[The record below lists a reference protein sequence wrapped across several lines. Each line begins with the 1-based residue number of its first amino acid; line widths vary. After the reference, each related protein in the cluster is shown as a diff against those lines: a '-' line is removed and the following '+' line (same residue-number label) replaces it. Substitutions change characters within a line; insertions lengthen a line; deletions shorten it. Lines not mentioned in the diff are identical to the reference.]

1 MSRKS
6 RPADSKAK
14 VPGWMVSFG
23 DMMTLILTFFILLVS
38 MSRER
43 QVGLIASGI
52 GSFMVSVQSM
62 GLSGALD
69 DQQELQI
76 HNEVRTRF
84 NLPPVESMEEIV
96 NAKDAET
103 REVLRVD
110 DIHTMTPVDELFQP
124 AIAVF
129 EPGRAEL
136 TPAAQRYLE
145 LLAPSLRPGP
155 GQLLVLETTGG
166 EQTQLGKSRAQ
177 AVENHLVERVGFD
190 PARVEVRLWLARPGE
205 SGASAEAVDARLVLP
220 QSKKAR

>member
-1 MSRKS
+1 MSRKEFV
-6 RPADSKAK
+6 PDAKAK

-38 MSRER
+38 LSRER
-43 QVGLIASGI
+43 QVGLVARGI
-52 GSFMVSVQSM
+52 GSFMVNMKSM
-62 GLSGALD
+62 GLSGVLN
-69 DQQELQI
+69 DQEQLEV
-76 HNEVRTRF
+76 HNEVRVRF
-84 NLPPVESMEEIV
+84 NLPPLESLDEAVDAE
-96 NAKDAET
+96 DAET
-103 REVLRVD
+103 REVLKAE

-129 EPGRAEL
+129 EPGRTAL

-166 EQTQLGKSRAQ
+166 QQAQIGKSRAQ
-177 AVENHLVERVGFD
+177 AVENHLVERAGFD

-220 QSKKAR
+220 QPKKAR